1 MKKIGLFFGT
11 FNPIHNGHLMMA
23 NYIINNTDIDKVS
36 LVINPTAPFK
46 KNDNLLS
53 FDERLKLVKL
63 AVQNNGFYIRPSTI
77 ENRLP
82 KPCYTYNTL
91 RELKNELGDINE
103 YCIIIGSDNLS
114 KLPKWKNAKEII
126 ENYDVYV
133 CPRNGLGCDE
143 EIDYIN
149 SHFKVKGLHIVSGVP
164 ECDLSSTFI
173 RNQIKEDK
181 SINYYVPDNV
191 AEYIEKNKFYK

>member
-1 MKKIGLFFGT
+1 MRIGLFFGT

-23 NYIINNTDIDKVS
+23 NYIINNTDIDEVS

-63 AVQNNGFYIRPSTI
+63 AVQNTYPYIRPSTI
-77 ENRLP
+77 EDKLP

-91 RELKNELGDINE
+91 RELRNEHGEINE
-103 YCIIIGSDNLS
+103 YCLIIGADNLS
-114 KLPKWKNAKEII
+114 KLPKWKNSKEII
-126 ENYDVYV
+126 ENYDIYV
-133 CPRNGLGCDE
+133 CPRNGLSCDE

-149 SHFKVKGLHIVSGVP
+149 SNFNVKGLHIVNGVP

-173 RNQIKEDK
+173 RNQIKEGK
-181 SINYYVPDNV
+181 TISYYVPDSV
-191 AEYIEKNKFYK
+191 AQNIENNKYYK

>member
-23 NYIINNTDIDKVS
+23 NYIVNNTDIDKVS

-53 FDERLKLVKL
+53 FDERIKLAKL
-63 AVQNNGFYIRPSTI
+63 AVQNCHHVKPSTI

-133 CPRNGLGCDE
+133 CPRNGLGCE
-143 EIDYIN
+143 KEFEYIRSN
-149 SHFKVKGLHIVSGVP
+149 FKVKGLHIVNGVP

-173 RNQIKEDK
+173 RNQIKEGK
-181 SINYYVPDNV
+181 TINYYVPDNV
-191 AEYIEKNKFYK
+191 VEYIEKNKFYL